1 MNKPATYKRVG
12 AVHIGY
18 NDVGKAVGVLADVGK
33 VKRPEGY
40 YERQKGLA
48 GRLK

>member
-1 MNKPATYKRVG
+1 MNKPATYRRAGGVYI
-12 AVHIGY
+12 AY
-18 NDVGKAVGVLADVGK
+18 NDSGKAVGVLADVGK
-33 VKRPEGY
+33 VKRPEGH